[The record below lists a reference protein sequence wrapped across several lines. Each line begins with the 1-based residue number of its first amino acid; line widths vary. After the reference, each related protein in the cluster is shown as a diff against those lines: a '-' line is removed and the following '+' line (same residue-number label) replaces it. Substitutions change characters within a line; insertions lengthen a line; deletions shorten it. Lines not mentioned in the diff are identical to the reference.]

1 VANRTPEVDELKA
14 AGLLDPGPVSGAGNS
29 LNQEVVPFSWLGLAA
44 WIGFDCIEPLDQT
57 FRKRLQI
64 VP

>member
-1 VANRTPEVDELKA
+1 VANRTPEA
-14 AGLLDPGPVSGAGNS
+14 VSGAGDS
-29 LNQEVVPFSWLGLAA
+29 LNPEVVRLSWLGLSG